1 MLQDINP
8 QLVARLSQRLFFV
21 VNKVDLIH
29 TSEGLEHEEIRE
41 YVADLVTKQLGSE
54 GFRLS
59 SDQVNNHDLTCIAE
73 HTPSV
78 LGCYSASWQLC
89 LINDLVQTTGFPIAW

>member
-1 MLQDINP
+1 MGHIRDACVSFNKPDVMQDINP

-29 TSEGLEHEEIRE
+29 TSEGLEPEEIKE
-41 YVADLVTKQLGSE
+41 YVADLVTKQLACE

-59 SDQVNNHDLTCIAE
+59 SDQVNAACMRT
-73 HTPSV
+73 
-78 LGCYSASWQLC
+78 
-89 LINDLVQTTGFPIAW
+89 

>member
-1 MLQDINP
+1 MVHRYKSPSLLQDINP

-29 TSEGLEHEEIRE
+29 TSEGLENEEIKE

-59 SDQVNNHDLTCIAE
+59 SDQVNNRHLTFIAV
-73 HTPSV
+73 HAT
-78 LGCYSASWQLC
+78 L
-89 LINDLVQTTGFPIAW
+89 LV